1 MSKSKMLTGLL
12 FTASAMMGLVG
23 AGAIY
28 AQNNVVRISNFS
40 NGTSGWSV
48 QRIDNKVKATT
59 FSAKKIDGVSAMEA
73 NANNSMALLVK
84 RTSVNLAQT
93 PILCWRW
100 RVNKTVAAADI
111 TKKSGD
117 DQAAR
122 IYIGLDLPK
131 SAVSFGTRVKLAA
144 ARSSS
149 KQPIPDGVINYVWD
163 NKLPVGTARDNVYTK
178 QAKIIVMES
187 GNGSAGKWVSEKRN
201 LANDISKQFGTS
213 AAKVQSIAISSD
225 TDNAGG
231 SVTAAFA
238 DIHFVPAN
246 GKCSFS

>member
-1 MSKSKMLTGLL
+1 MSKVKIIAIM
-12 FTASAMMGLVG
+12 AVVG
-23 AGAIY
+23 ASSAIAVQ
-28 AQNNVVRISNFS
+28 AQSNAVRISNFS

-59 FSAKKIDGVSAMEA
+59 FSAKKIDGVSAIEA
-73 NANNSMALLVK
+73 NSNNSMALLVK
-84 RTSVNLAQT
+84 KTTVDLNKT
-93 PILCWRW
+93 PVLCWRW
-100 RVNKTVAAADI
+100 RVNRTVAAADI

-131 SAVSFGTRVKLAA
+131 SAVSLGTRIKLAA

-163 NKLPVGTARDNVYTK
+163 NKLPVGTARPNVYTK

-187 GNGSAGKWVSEKRN
+187 GNGKAGQWVSERRN
-201 LANDISKQFGTS
+201 LASDINRQFNTS

-238 DIHFVPAN
+238 DIHFIPAN
-246 GKCSFS
+246 AQCSFS